1 MISMSA
7 SDLLRLETEYHVIN
21 DSVEVRALVGDA
33 GKYNKEMPYNTS
45 AALIIFTI
53 RPENATS
60 VVSTLRDALTKIE
73 EFAARVE
80 SEKKAAEICEGDY
93 HSKKCFT
100 GELEGLCPVFE
111 AEKDAEELSLT

>member
-7 SDLLRLETEYHVIN
+7 SDLLKIETEYYVITDVIEIN
-21 DSVEVRALVGDA
+21 ALVGDA
-33 GKYNKEMPYNTS
+33 EKYDKTMPYSTS
-45 AALIIFTI
+45 AALIKFTV

-60 VVSTLRDALTKIE
+60 VVATLRDALTKIE

-80 SEKKAAEICEGDY
+80 SE
-93 HSKKCFT
+93 KKCFT